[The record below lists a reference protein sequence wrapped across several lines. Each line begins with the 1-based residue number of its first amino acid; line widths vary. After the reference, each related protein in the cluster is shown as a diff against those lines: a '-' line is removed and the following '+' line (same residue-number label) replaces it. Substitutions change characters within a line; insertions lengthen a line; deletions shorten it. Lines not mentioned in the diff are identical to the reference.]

1 MLRVLR
7 QENRMLHGAALCKIS
22 PIELTHQPKIWR
34 TYIFLLNCLA
44 THRHLT
50 RPTTLPPTPTTC
62 HECIFS
68 QNSFPPKKAS
78 FFLFFYGFS
87 YLYSYTGCLAHQI
100 QKNNDNFYLTQNVKL
115 LIRRF
120 LFDVPFLSFFRDS
133 CLLFPTYHYLPHT
146 YLWTNCTLY
155 PCFLALRRKMAP
167 LKKNQKNIVWFT
179 PYLQRIDYGPHQ

>member
-1 MLRVLR
+1 MARPPPKSFQTLVYLSAHNTPLTSSLSLS
-7 QENRMLHGAALCKIS
+7 NRNH
-22 PIELTHQPKIWR
+22 PPTQNLTH
-34 TYIFLLNCLA
+34 IFLLNDLA
-44 THRHLT
+44 AHRHLT
-50 RPTTLPPTPTTC
+50 CPTTLPPATC
-62 HECIFS
+62 LELIFQ
-68 QNSFPPKKAS
+68 QNSFFPKKAS

-146 YLWTNCTLY
+146 YL
-155 PCFLALRRKMAP
+155 
-167 LKKNQKNIVWFT
+167 
-179 PYLQRIDYGPHQ
+179 